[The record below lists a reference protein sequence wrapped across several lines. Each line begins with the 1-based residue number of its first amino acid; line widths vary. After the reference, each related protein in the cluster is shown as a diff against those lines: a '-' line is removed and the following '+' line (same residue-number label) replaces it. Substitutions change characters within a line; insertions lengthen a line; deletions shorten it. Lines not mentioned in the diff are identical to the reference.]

1 MAYALGLRWRTGL
14 AQHGRGGPCC
24 AACGLSAVERAA
36 AWAAASAAAATAWA
50 AASTTAATI
59 AATAAAEA
67 ATAATATALQHA
79 IYAGAHGVWLARGA
93 RSPARWHAV
102 AAMRSEMGVFAGGL
116 GVAETSAA
124 ATTTTRASACWPLA
138 WAT

>member
-1 MAYALGLRWRTGL
+1 MADALGLRWRTGL

-36 AWAAASAAAATAWA
+36 AWAAASAAATAWA
-50 AASTTAATI
+50 AASAATATATATATI
-59 AATAAAEA
+59 TATAAAEA

-93 RSPARWHAV
+93 
-102 AAMRSEMGVFAGGL
+102 
-116 GVAETSAA
+116 
-124 ATTTTRASACWPLA
+124 
-138 WAT
+138 

>member
-1 MAYALGLRWRTGL
+1 MADALCQRWRTGL

-36 AWAAASAAAATAWA
+36 AWAAASAAATAWA
-50 AASTTAATI
+50 AASAATATI
-59 AATAAAEA
+59 TATAAAEA

-93 RSPARWHAV
+93 
-102 AAMRSEMGVFAGGL
+102 
-116 GVAETSAA
+116 
-124 ATTTTRASACWPLA
+124 
-138 WAT
+138 

>member
-1 MAYALGLRWRTGL
+1 MLCRLRGV
-14 AQHGRGGPCC
+14 
-24 AACGLSAVERAA
+24 SAIERSA

-124 ATTTTRASACWPLA
+124 ATTASASARWPEA
-138 WAT
+138 

>member
-1 MAYALGLRWRTGL
+1 MRLWSCFCLVFLAMADALGQRWRTGL

-36 AWAAASAAAATAWA
+36 AWATAASAAAATAWA
-50 AASTTAATI
+50 AASAATATI

-93 RSPARWHAV
+93 
-102 AAMRSEMGVFAGGL
+102 
-116 GVAETSAA
+116 
-124 ATTTTRASACWPLA
+124 
-138 WAT
+138 